1 MLANPWKDSDNAFD
15 AFFDETVIVSS
26 PSGDNKTTLPVA
38 PFTCSTGDPLSE
50 DMMDT
55 ERLDMSFVFRRTDF
69 PRIKTLTRGW
79 KIERPGGKTYVVSR
93 VVTDT

>member
-1 MLANPWKDSDNAFD
+1 MTNPWKDSDNAFD
-15 AFFDETVIVSS
+15 AFFDESIVVTS
-26 PSGDNKTTLPVA
+26 PDGKTRLTLPVA
-38 PFTCSTGDPLSE
+38 PFTNNTGDPLSE

-55 ERLDMSFVFRRTDF
+55 ERLDMSFVFRRKDF

-93 VVTDT
+93 VVTDA